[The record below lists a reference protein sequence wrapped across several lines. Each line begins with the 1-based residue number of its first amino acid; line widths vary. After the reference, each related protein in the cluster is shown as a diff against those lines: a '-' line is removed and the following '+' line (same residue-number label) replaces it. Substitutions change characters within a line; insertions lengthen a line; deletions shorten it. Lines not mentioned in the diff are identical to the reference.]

1 MAKVDH
7 ISGEMIDAFKGSV
20 DFYYWKNIPVARS
33 WPGKIKQPYT
43 TGQNFRRLLF
53 KSVSEA
59 LHKLEDNVINSY
71 KLMSQNISYSWRDL
85 YFKIYL
91 SYGYMFKKYDSF
103 IFSCNNEIKA
113 NNLVVTINATGDIE
127 YFLYYKYVNK
137 PLLSQICLIGDIT
150 EYKRGLYITYK
161 KIINE
166 KWTNEPVKFVKT
178 SQNTKKV
185 ELPLIKEFNFI
196 FFTIIGTNSLP
207 SLSVPRTG
215 YFLSYLPSQV

>member
-7 ISGEMIDAFKGSV
+7 ISGEMIDAFRGSV

-33 WPGKIKQPYT
+33 WPGKIQQPFT
-43 TGQNFRRLLF
+43 PGQNFRRQLF
-53 KSVSEA
+53 KSVSEN
-59 LHKLEDNVINSY
+59 LHKLEDNVIKSY

-91 SYGYMFKKYDSF
+91 SYGYKYKKFNSF
-103 IFSCNNEIKA
+103 IFSCNNEIKS
-113 NNLVVTINATGDIE
+113 NSLVVTINATGDID
-127 YFLYYKYVNK
+127 YYLYYKYVNK
-137 PLLSQICLIGDIT
+137 PVLSDICIIGDVT

-166 KWTNEPVKFVKT
+166 IWINKPIKFMQT
-178 SQNTKKV
+178 SQNIIKV

-196 FFTIIGTNSLP
+196 IYSIIGTNSEP

-215 YFLSYLPSQV
+215 YFLTYLHPQV